1 MIDYNWYNEL
11 TKPYLSPP
19 SWIFSPVWIIL
30 YIMILASLIIY
41 FATPTIFNKIKG
53 YILFGL
59 QIILNFLWSPAF
71 FLQKNIGLALI
82 IVLLMDILVYYTIKH
97 FYKISKLAA
106 YLLIPYFVWIL
117 FATYLNLEFLRL
129 N

>member
-19 SWIFSPVWIIL
+19 SWVFTPVWVIL
-30 YIMILASLIIY
+30 YIMILSSLII
-41 FATPTIFNKIKG
+41 FISSPTIFSKNRG
-53 YILFGL
+53 YILFTL

-71 FLQKNIGLALI
+71 FLMKNIGLAFVI
-82 IVLLMDILVYYTIKH
+82 IILMDIAVFFTIIY
-97 FYKISKLAA
+97 FYRISKLAA
-106 YLLIPYFVWIL
+106 YLLIPYFIWIL
-117 FATYLNLEFLRL
+117 FATYLNFAFLLL

>member
-19 SWIFSPVWIIL
+19 SWVFTPIWIIL
-30 YIMILASLIIY
+30 YIMILSSLIIY
-41 FATPTIFNKIKG
+41 LTNPTIFSKTKG
-53 YILFGL
+53 YIFFTI
-59 QIILNFLWSPAF
+59 QIILNLLWSPAF
-71 FLQKNIGLALI
+71 FLMKNIGLALATI
-82 IVLLMDILVYYTIKH
+82 ILLDITVFFTIKH
-97 FYKISKLAA
+97 FYRVSKLSA

-117 FATYLNLEFLRL
+117 FATYLNIAFLAL